1 MTIVAADTGSRLSY
15 SAAATARR
23 APRGVGATLR
33 GVFCSRARKEEAAA
47 SLTPASARA
56 TAPLQSVVAAYHA
69 GHPGRLAADLA
80 QRPAL
85 DRYLELRDGQVSFKQ
100 ERLTSLQFDE
110 LRAELKKAGHGR
122 RSHLLA
128 ELKQAWQGARAG
140 ALPTL
145 PDTRPVEGDAGASV
159 VVTRSTSYPEDK
171 NPFAVTPGANPFEED
186 GGAPDT
192 PVPTIVA
199 RAASYP
205 EALNPFA
212 VDEVPAPALADAPA
226 DGLSSVLLQLLNSYL
241 RSENGKSFGAV
252 NPRHV
257 EKMRRDIAASA
268 DIARFVAL
276 GGAKGQET
284 LTWKRE
290 PASQEEVQRLLQ
302 ALKARH
308 AADGSL
314 FRLLSSFA
322 FVDAGYRLLD
332 DAANDTIIRDAA
344 RPALHRPGKEP
355 VVEMKRQVMTEAL
368 QHFSDPVRHGQ
379 PLPETTLAPLL
390 AHYGRLERV
399 QAAAQRDAEKQAE
412 KHALT
417 LNDQGLFEAV
427 KRLFLRVKTD
437 QRLERFD
444 ADVESAARKFHDKM
458 VDRLQRVKERHAP
471 EQVAQRAKASL
482 DQHLGDAHRGYAGRM
497 GGKNPYPARLE
508 SASPVA
514 LQIDR
519 AARQNYLAAVRGVAN
534 RYEQA
539 FVASLGKAVASFSA
553 VDYFRGKSRER
564 AVDNAIKLNE
574 GLASLYRVAEDQH
587 EANLGALKA
596 LGVAEV
602 ESWEVDGAF
611 QELLGQLAG
620 GIRDKSVANCQD
632 VLRLYGKELAD
643 LKRPPSG
650 SFSAELKS
658 ARQLAAL
665 SRDLA
670 ADVGK
675 IRAQRTPSWL
685 GLDGETLGREVKPV
699 TAPLLR
705 EMRARLPEAKTVGQT
720 LKSAFVRAFKPT
732 PARILG
738 SIPLV
743 GGLTFALA
751 ALPTAIAVPLGIAA
765 AVTLPV
771 ALLGWVGWNLYK
783 RFDQR
788 SELHQLRAQMEQH
801 WKQVEAGEGGV

>member
-1 MTIVAADTGSRLSY
+1 MTIVTADTGSRLSY
-15 SAAATARR
+15 SSAATARR

-33 GVFCSRARKEEAAA
+33 GVFCSRVRREVAAA
-47 SLTPASARA
+47 SLPPAMDRSA
-56 TAPLQSVVAAYHA
+56 APLESVIAAYHA

-85 DRYLELRDGQVSFKQ
+85 GRYLALHDGQASLKP
-100 ERLTSLQFDE
+100 ERLTPLQFE
-110 LRAELKKAGHGR
+110 ALRAELKKAGHGR

-128 ELKQAWQGARAG
+128 NLKQAWQGATDAP
-140 ALPTL
+140 PTR
-145 PDTRPVEGDAGASV
+145 PDTRPVAGDAGASAA
-159 VVTRSTSYPEDK
+159 VTKAAPYPEDK
-171 NPFAVTPGANPFEED
+171 NPFAA
-186 GGAPDT
+186 
-192 PVPTIVA
+192 
-199 RAASYP
+199 
-205 EALNPFA
+205 
-212 VDEVPAPALADAPA
+212 DEVLAPPAADTPA
-226 DGLSSVLLQLLNSYL
+226 DGLPSVLLQLLNSYL
-241 RSENGKSFGAV
+241 RSEDGKTFGAI

-257 EKMRRDIAASA
+257 EKIRRDIAANA
-268 DIARFVAL
+268 DIAHFLAL

-284 LTWKRE
+284 LTWKTE
-290 PASQEEVQRLLQ
+290 PASQEEVQRLLL

-332 DAANDTIIRDAA
+332 DAASDRIIRDAA
-344 RPALHRPGKEP
+344 RPAPHRPGKAS

-368 QHFSDPVRHGQ
+368 QHFSDPGRHGQ
-379 PLPETTLAPLL
+379 PLPESTLAPLL

-399 QAAAQRDAEKQAE
+399 QAAAQRDAERQAE

-427 KRLFLRVKTD
+427 KRLFHRVQTD

-444 ADVESAARKFHDKM
+444 ADVGSAARKFHDKM

-482 DQHLGDAHRGYAGRM
+482 DQHLGDAHQGYAGRM
-497 GGKNPYPARLE
+497 GGKNPYPARLDP
-508 SASPVA
+508 ASPVA

-519 AARQNYLAAVRGVAN
+519 AARQNYLAAVRGVAH

-539 FVASLGKAVASFSA
+539 FVGSLGKAVAAFSA
-553 VDYFRGKSRER
+553 ADYFRGKSRER
-564 AVDNAIKLNE
+564 AVDNAIKLND
-574 GLASLYRVAEDQH
+574 GLASLYSVAEDQH
-587 EANLGALKA
+587 QANLDALKA
-596 LGVAEV
+596 LGVTQV

-611 QELLGQLAG
+611 QEQLGQLAG
-620 GIRDKSVANCQD
+620 GIRDKTVANYQD
-632 VLRLYGKELAD
+632 ALRLYGKELAD
-643 LKRPPSG
+643 LKRPAST

-685 GLDGETLGREVKPV
+685 GLDGEALGREVKPV

-705 EMRARLPEAKTVGQT
+705 EMRARLPEAKSVGQT
-720 LKSAFVRAFKPT
+720 LKSAFARAFKPT

-738 SIPLV
+738 SIPLI

-788 SELHQLRAQMEQH
+788 SELNQLRAQMERH
-801 WKQVEAGEGGV
+801 WNQIEPGEGGV